1 MVHDNNRLN
10 SLKKNGRFI
19 NFNASKRVRRTLLD
33 FLLWKIGFY
42 NIYNE
47 KLNVPD
53 DFIFP
58 KISKPFIYN
67 KPWIMW
73 IGHCTFLIK
82 NKNVKILTD
91 PIWNDN
97 CSPFSFIGPKRR
109 HPPPLDIAQLN
120 QINYVLISHNHYD
133 HLDKKTILDLNK
145 KFKKQIKWIV
155 PLGTKKWFKKKTIDN
170 VIELNWWQNYEDEL
184 INIYSVPAQHY
195 SGRNILDGNK
205 SLWTGYV
212 LKVKEDQKKL
222 YFTGDSGYNDIDF
235 KKIGNK
241 FNEIDLSLIPIG
253 TYIPR
258 KFMKP
263 VHTDP
268 QDAIKIHKDVNSK
281 FSIGM
286 HWRTFHLSDE
296 NMHLPPYELY
306 LNLKKENID
315 TSEFTVLEPGAY
327 VNW

>member
-1 MVHDNNRLN
+1 
-10 SLKKNGRFI
+10 
-19 NFNASKRVRRTLLD
+19 
-33 FLLWKIGFY
+33 
-42 NIYNE
+42 
-47 KLNVPD
+47 
-53 DFIFP
+53 
-58 KISKPFIYN
+58 
-67 KPWIMW
+67 
-73 IGHCTFLIK
+73 
-82 NKNVKILTD
+82 
-91 PIWNDN
+91 
-97 CSPFSFIGPKRR
+97 
-109 HPPPLDIAQLN
+109 
-120 QINYVLISHNHYD
+120 
-133 HLDKKTILDLNK
+133 LDKKTILDLNK